1 MLFILFSFV
10 GGWVVCFLRQSLTTE
25 PWLEHSVDQAGL
37 TLTDILRPL
46 HLVLGLKASTITPTF
61 ISFWCHICHAVQ

>member
-46 HLVLGLKASTITPTF
+46 PVGAGIIGVSTTLSPF
-61 ISFWCHICHAVQ
+61 MLCM